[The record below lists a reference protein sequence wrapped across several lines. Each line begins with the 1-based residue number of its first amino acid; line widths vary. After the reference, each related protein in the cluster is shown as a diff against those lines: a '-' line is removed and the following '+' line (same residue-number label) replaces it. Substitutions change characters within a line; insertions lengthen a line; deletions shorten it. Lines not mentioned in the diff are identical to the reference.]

1 LIAAAVTEIETE
13 RLLLRLPRLED
24 AGQLLPLH
32 SDPEAMRF
40 IGGVHPNIGADPAFV
55 IRRWLER
62 WQANGFGQLV
72 AERRRDGAV
81 LGRVGLVVWDTRDWR
96 IKTVPETGEHG
107 QPELGW
113 ALARAH
119 CGCGYATEAALAV
132 RQWARDEL
140 RIERLISVIAPENH
154 RSERVAEKLG
164 CIPAETVVRA
174 DTGPAVV
181 WEHPT

>member
-1 LIAAAVTEIETE
+1 VTEIATE

-24 AGQLLPLH
+24 ARPLLALY

-40 IGGVHPNIGADPAFV
+40 LGGVHPDAAADPAFV
-55 IRRWLER
+55 VRRWLDR
-62 WQANGFGQLV
+62 WHANGFGQFAV
-72 AERRRDGAV
+72 ERRTDGVV

-119 CGCGYATEAALAV
+119 WGCGYATEAARAV
-132 RQWARDEL
+132 RQWARSGLE
-140 RIERLISVIAPENH
+140 IERLVSVIAAEN
-154 RSERVAEKLG
+154 RLSQRVAEKLG
-164 CIPAETVVRA
+164 CVPAETVVLA

-181 WEHPT
+181 WEHPR